1 MFSYPDTNISNLF
14 LSPDC
19 CTPPFTSVEDGC
31 YFYSGSA
38 GILVT
43 SKDAANEIC
52 LSLGGHLAM
61 VKHGEENRA
70 IVDTLLIDKGL

>member
-1 MFSYPDTNISNLF
+1 MFIYRDTNTSNLF

-19 CTPPFTSVEDGC
+19 CAPPFASAADGC

-43 SKDAANEIC
+43 SRDAANEIC
-52 LSLGGHLAM
+52 QSLGGNLAM
-61 VKHGEENRA
+61 VTHGEENRA
-70 IVDTLLIDKGL
+70 IIDTLLIDEGF